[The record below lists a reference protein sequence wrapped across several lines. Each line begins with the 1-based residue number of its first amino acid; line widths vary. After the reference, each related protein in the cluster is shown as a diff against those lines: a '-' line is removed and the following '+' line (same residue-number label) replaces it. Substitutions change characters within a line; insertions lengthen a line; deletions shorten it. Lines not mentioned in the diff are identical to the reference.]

1 MATGN
6 RDSKSKIYDSNDII
20 SGNKKIW
27 FLNNDLVRLHHSSR
41 SSNIVSI
48 FNITKNQFESCL
60 RSDFMKNRKRAYT
73 VAETSRLVNKHR
85 KYFPS
90 LIKRG
95 IIPPPIGAQENGIR
109 GWQVRSYYSEL
120 QVKEIRDI
128 LATIHRGRPRK
139 DNLITNN
146 SVPNPQELT
155 QKMGDGILVYTKTK
169 DGRFI
174 PIWGE
179 SIN

>member
-1 MATGN
+1 MVDRKRTIQ
-6 RDSKSKIYDSNDII
+6 SKEYDSNDII
-20 SGNKKIW
+20 RGNKKIW
-27 FLNNDLVRLHHSSR
+27 FLNEDLVRLHHSSR
-41 SSNIVSI
+41 SSNIVSV
-48 FNITKNQFESCL
+48 FNITKNQMETCL
-60 RSDFMKNRKRAYT
+60 RNDFIKNRKRAYT
-73 VAETSRLVNKHR
+73 VSETARLVNKHR

-95 IIPPPIGAQENGIR
+95 IIPPPVGAQEGGKR
-109 GWQVRSYYSEL
+109 EWQIRSYYSEL
-120 QVKEIRDI
+120 HVKEIRDI

>member
-1 MATGN
+1 MVN
-6 RDSKSKIYDSNDII
+6 KPRSSSSKEYNSNDII

-27 FLNNDLVRLHHSSR
+27 FLNNDLVRLHHMTR
-41 SSNIVSI
+41 SSNIVSLY
-48 FNITKNQFESCL
+48 NITKNQFESCL
-60 RSDFMKNRKRAYT
+60 RNDFVKNRKRAYT
-73 VAETSRLVNKHR
+73 VAETARLVNKHR

-95 IIPPPIGAQENGIR
+95 IIPPPIGAQENGTR
-109 GWQVRSYYSEL
+109 AWQVRSYYSEL

-128 LATIHRGRPRK
+128 LSTIHRGRPRK

>member
-1 MATGN
+1 MVATGRN
-6 RDSKSKIYDSNDII
+6 TKSKTYNSSDVIV
-20 SGNKKIW
+20 GNKRIW

-41 SSNIVSI
+41 SSNIVTI
-48 FNITKNQFESCL
+48 YNITQGRFESCL
-60 RSDFMKNRKRAYT
+60 RSDFIKNRKRAYT
-73 VAETSRLVNKHR
+73 VSQTAKLVNKHTKHIPR
-85 KYFPS
+85 
-90 LIKRG
+90 LIKKG
-95 IIPPPIGAQENGIR
+95 IIPPPIGAQIGGTR
-109 GWQVRSYYSEL
+109 AWQVRSYYSEL

-128 LATIHRGRPRK
+128 LSTIHRGRPRK

-146 SVPNPQELT
+146 SVPNQQELT
-155 QKMGDGILVYTKTK
+155 QKMGDGILVYTKTQ

>member
-1 MATGN
+1 MDTGDRN
-6 RDSKSKIYDSNDII
+6 SKSKKYNSQDII

-60 RSDFMKNRKRAYT
+60 RTDFIKNRKRAYT
-73 VAETSRLVNKHR
+73 VSETAKLVNRHR

-95 IIPPPIGAQENGIR
+95 IIPPPIGAQFNGVREWKI
-109 GWQVRSYYSEL
+109 RSYYSES
-120 QVKEIRDI
+120 QVKDIRDI
-128 LATIHRGRPRK
+128 LASIHRGRPRK

-146 SVPNPQELT
+146 SVPNSQELT
-155 QKMGDGILVYTKTK
+155 QKMGDGILVYTKTQ

>member
-1 MATGN
+1 MATSDRNG
-6 RDSKSKIYDSNDII
+6 KSKIYNSQDII

-27 FLNNDLVRLHHSSR
+27 FLNDDLVRLHHSSR
-41 SSNIVSI
+41 SSNIVSV

-60 RSDFMKNRKRAYT
+60 RSDFIKNRKRAYT
-73 VAETSRLVNKHR
+73 VAETARLVNKHR

-90 LIKRG
+90 LIKRE
-95 IIPPPIGAQENGIR
+95 IIPPPMGAQEG
-109 GWQVRSYYSEL
+109 GKTQWQVRSYYSEL

-146 SVPNPQELT
+146 SVPNSQELT

-174 PIWGE
+174 PIWTE

>member
-1 MATGN
+1 MVDRKRTIQG
-6 RDSKSKIYDSNDII
+6 KEYDSNDII

-27 FLNNDLVRLHHSSR
+27 FLNGDLVRLHHSSR
-41 SSNIVSI
+41 SSNIVSV
-48 FNITKNQFESCL
+48 FNITKNQMESCL
-60 RSDFMKNRKRAYT
+60 RNDFIKHRKRAYT
-73 VAETSRLVNKHR
+73 VAETARLVNKHR

-95 IIPPPIGAQENGIR
+95 IIPPPIGAQEG
-109 GWQVRSYYSEL
+109 GKTEWQVRSYYSEL